1 MELKMIAETA
11 ADATAHSTGFSK
23 VVRAP
28 GYRPGILAALILGI
42 TFSLP
47 VSAKLYKWVDDG
59 GVTHYGEV
67 VPPEYA
73 NKDKVELDK
82 TGRVVKTDEVMT
94 PEKRRAK
101 EQEDARKREEKQA
114 AQDRQLRDR
123 TLLNTYSN
131 VKEIDL
137 ARNRSLQQIDARLNT
152 ISSSIKSSKADLSA
166 LQNEADGYTKRKKDV
181 PDSLKED
188 LSNARARL
196 DKLNKD
202 LLQPQAEKASVES
215 RYDADKARYMELTGK
230 K

>member
-1 MELKMIAETA
+1 M
-11 ADATAHSTGFSK
+11 
-23 VVRAP
+23 
-28 GYRPGILAALILGI
+28 ILAALILGL

-47 VSAKLYKWVDDG
+47 ASAKLYKWVDDD

-82 TGRVVKTDEVMT
+82 GRVVKTDEIMT

-101 EQEDARKREEKQA
+101 EQEDAKKREADRA
-114 AQDRQLRDR
+114 AQDRQLHDR

-137 ARNRSLQQIDARLNT
+137 ARNRSLQQIDARLNV
-152 ISSSIKSSKADLSA
+152 IHSSIKTASADLST
-166 LQNEADGYTKRKKDV
+166 LQNEADGYAKRNRAV
-181 PDSLKED
+181 PESLQED
-188 LSNARARL
+188 LRNAQARL

-202 LLQPQAEKASVES
+202 LVQPQAEKAAVVS
-215 RYDADKARYMELTGK
+215 RYDADKARYLELTGK

>member
-1 MELKMIAETA
+1 MM
-11 ADATAHSTGFSK
+11 
-23 VVRAP
+23 
-28 GYRPGILAALILGI
+28 LAALILGI

-47 VSAKLYKWVDDG
+47 VSAKLYKWVDDEG
-59 GVTHYGEV
+59 ITHYGEV

-101 EQEDARKREEKQA
+101 EQEDARKRGEKQA

-137 ARNRSLQQIDARLNT
+137 ARSRSLQQIDARLNT
-152 ISSSIKSSKADLSA
+152 IYSSIKSSKTDLSA

-188 LSNARARL
+188 LSNAQARL

-202 LLQPQAEKASVES
+202 LLQPQSEKAAVES

>member
-1 MELKMIAETA
+1 MIAETA
-11 ADATAHSTGFSK
+11 YSVTGRSARFAK
-23 VVRAP
+23 VKHR
-28 GYRPGILAALILGI
+28 RPAYSIMMLAALILGI
-42 TFSLP
+42 TSQP
-47 VSAKLYKWVDDG
+47 VSAKLYKWVDDDG
-59 GVTHYGEV
+59 ITHYGEV

-82 TGRVVKTDEVMT
+82 AGRVVKSDEVLT

-101 EQEDARKREEKQA
+101 EQEDAKKREGEQA
-114 AQDRQLRDR
+114 ALDQQRRDR

-137 ARNRSLQQIDARLNT
+137 ARSRSLQQIDARLNV
-152 ISSSIKSSKADLSA
+152 IHSSIKTASADLSA

-181 PDSLKED
+181 PESLKED
-188 LSNARARL
+188 LHNAQARL

-202 LLQPQAEKASVES
+202 LVQPQAEKAAVES
-215 RYDADKARYMELTGK
+215 RYDADKTRYMELTGK

>member
-1 MELKMIAETA
+1 MTAETA
-11 ADATAHSTGFSK
+11 YSVTGRSAGFAK
-23 VVRAP
+23 VEHR
-28 GYRPGILAALILGI
+28 RPAYSAMILAALTLGL

-47 VSAKLYKWVDDG
+47 VSAKLYKWVDND

-82 TGRVVKTDEVMT
+82 NGQVVKKDEVMT
-94 PEKRRAK
+94 PERRRAK
-101 EQEDARKREEKQA
+101 EQEDAKKREEEKA
-114 AQDRQLRDR
+114 AQERQLRDK

-152 ISSSIKSSKADLSA
+152 INSSIKSSKADLSA
-166 LQNEADGYTKRKKDV
+166 LQNEADGYTKRNREV
-181 PDSLKED
+181 PESLKED
-188 LSNARARL
+188 LRNARARL

-202 LLQPQAEKASVES
+202 LVQPQAEKAAVVS

>member
-1 MELKMIAETA
+1 MTVESAYSVA
-11 ADATAHSTGFSK
+11 GRSASFAK
-23 VVRAP
+23 VEHRTPVYRAM
-28 GYRPGILAALILGI
+28 ILAALTLGL

-47 VSAKLYKWVDDG
+47 VSAKLYKWVDND

-82 TGRVVKTDEVMT
+82 NGQVVKKDEVMT
-94 PEKRRAK
+94 PERRRAK
-101 EQEDARKREEKQA
+101 EQEDAKKHADEKA
-114 AQDRQLRDR
+114 AQDQQLRDK

-152 ISSSIKSSKADLSA
+152 INSAIKSSKADLSA
-166 LQNEADGYTKRKKDV
+166 LQSEADGYAKRNRAV
-181 PDSLKED
+181 PESLQED
-188 LSNARARL
+188 LRNAQARL

-202 LLQPQAEKASVES
+202 LMQPQAEKAAVVS
-215 RYDADKARYMELTGK
+215 RYDADKARYT
-230 K
+230 